1 MTWGSA
7 RAIRECSSIVVL
19 SPGSALAHHMQKH
32 MADSRTGS
40 RFCWLERTG
49 FGRGTDLAR
58 RLSVGEKRCS
68 QAGLAGRDGATG

>member
-40 RFCWLERTG
+40 RFCWFERPG
-49 FGRGTDLAR
+49 FGTT
-58 RLSVGEKRCS
+58 E
-68 QAGLAGRDGATG
+68 QRDRPSSTAKCR